1 MTDTLSPRLP
11 LIPSQTGMR
20 DGHLQDPENSAYSVA
35 QIVWFAG
42 EELSEQMVVDA
53 VEIGVRDTHSILLV
67 AGTDENGQ
75 WYQQLDTASEVPV
88 HRVDLSAEPDPQQA
102 ARDLAFREVRRA
114 LPISGPELPFRSYVL
129 TLGPT
134 SFAWFGICH
143 HMFID
148 GYGATLLRARV
159 GQVLG
164 ALAAG
169 QAVPDSPL
177 GSITDLIAATPEPD
191 PADLEFW
198 KAHLDGAPEVISFAD
213 RVAPPAP
220 LYEMIDFRVPRFTT
234 RVAEALDGVNWA
246 HVAAAAAIAYTSVIL
261 ESPAVVVGLPVTG
274 RFTPEEKMTPS
285 QSMGALPL
293 HLRVDHAATIP
304 DLVTVFRNTVRTT
317 KNHQRQAPDA
327 LRAELPVAW
336 RTGRVYGPMVNVI
349 PFEIPSMAGALETGL
364 EVVSHGPCD
373 DLSFTITPAPGDG
386 IRTEMLFNPS
396 IYPASDRVLHAQRFA
411 DWLEQVAARPDAPV
425 SDLVC
430 LTAAEQSL
438 HAELADTAGPDSPQ
452 PLEWGTNCTV
462 ADLASSVGLT
472 DVTGIEV
479 RSDLGRPSVFGRPGR
494 VVFLTPRGARESDLL
509 VSLGRDGLEYRGI
522 TEDRVV
528 VNGAHVELDAVRRAV
543 TRDPRYTGAE
553 VTASGRRITIRPA
566 GKTSREENEEI
577 AARVAEVTSAPVVIR

>member
-11 LIPSQTGMR
+11 LMPSQTGMR

-42 EELSEQMVVDA
+42 EELDEQMVIDA
-53 VEIGVRDTHSILLV
+53 VETGVRDTRSILLV
-67 AGTDENGQ
+67 ARTDENGE
-75 WYQQLDTASEVPV
+75 WYQQLDTAAEIPV
-88 HRVDLSAEPDPQQA
+88 HRVDLSAEQDPKQA

-114 LPISGPELPFRSYVL
+114 LPISGPDLPFRSYVL

-159 GQVLG
+159 GQALG

-169 QAVPDSPL
+169 QEIPESPL
-177 GSITDLIAATPEPD
+177 GNITDLITATPEPD

-198 KAHLDGAPEVISFAD
+198 KAHLEGAPEVISFAD

-220 LYEMIDFRVPRFTT
+220 LYEMIDFRTPRFAA
-234 RVAEALDGVNWA
+234 RVAESLDGVNWA
-246 HVAAAAAIAYTSVIL
+246 HVAAAAALSYTSVIL
-261 ESPAVVVGLPVTG
+261 ENPAVVVGLPVTG

-293 HLRVDHAATIP
+293 HLRVDHSATLP
-304 DLVTVFRNTVRTT
+304 DLVTEFRNTVRST

-327 LRAELPVAW
+327 LRASLPVAW
-336 RTGRVYGPMVNVI
+336 RTGRIYGPMVNVI

-364 EVVSHGPCD
+364 EVISHGPCD
-373 DLSFTITPAPGDG
+373 DLSFTITPAPEEG

-396 IYPASDRVLHAQRFA
+396 IYPASVRELHSERFA
-411 DWLEQVAARPDAPV
+411 NWLKQVAARPGAPLT
-425 SDLVC
+425 DLVC
-430 LTAAEQSL
+430 LTEAEQRL
-438 HAELADTAGPDSPQ
+438 HTQLAATSGTGTAE
-452 PLEWGTNCTV
+452 PLVWGTACTV
-462 ADLASSVGLT
+462 TDLAASLGLT

-479 RSDLGRPSVFGRPGR
+479 RSELGRPSVFGRPGR
-494 VVFLTPRGARESDLL
+494 VVFLSSQGAQESDLL
-509 VSLGRDGLEYRGI
+509 VSLGSDGLEYRGKA
-522 TEDRVV
+522 EDRVV
-528 VNGAHVELDAVRRAV
+528 VNGSHVELQAVRQAV
-543 TRDPRYTGAE
+543 ARDPRHVEAE
-553 VTASGRRITIRPA
+553 VTASGRRITIRP
-566 GKTSREENEEI
+566 GVQTTREDNDKL
-577 AARVAEVTSAPVVIR
+577 AARVAEVTAAPVVVR